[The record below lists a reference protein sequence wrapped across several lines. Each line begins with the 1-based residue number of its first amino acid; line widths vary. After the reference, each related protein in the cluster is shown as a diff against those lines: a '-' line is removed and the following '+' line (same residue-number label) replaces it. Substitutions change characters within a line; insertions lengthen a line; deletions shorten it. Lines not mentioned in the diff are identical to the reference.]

1 MSCVYSARRTL
12 ASVAFV
18 RRAWASRWVGVGVS
32 CHSAR
37 RTLAFG
43 FTYTTWYRDGFL
55 GEYCCAVLRVYV
67 DIAVFALYVAR
78 QGTQDAGR
86 ICHTSALAG
95 SAARHLCHRGIG
107 GHAFSSK
114 PTGRSFTQST
124 PMLYICFPFFLDGLA
139 GVINGQ
145 RPTTAPFYSTLSMNL
160 VSVYFLEN
168 KTEQVWCLRF
178 DRFPGWGASSPPKA
192 CCPALPPV
200 FAVLPSGC
208 SVVSGQVL

>member
-1 MSCVYSARRTL
+1 LVSCVYSARRTL

-55 GEYCCAVLRVYV
+55 GEYCCAVLCVYV

-160 VSVYFLEN
+160 VRCLLFR
-168 KTEQVWCLRF
+168 EQN
-178 DRFPGWGASSPPKA
+178 
-192 CCPALPPV
+192 
-200 FAVLPSGC
+200 
-208 SVVSGQVL
+208 